1 MIVSGLNGDHGM
13 VAVPLAKVGLAR
25 KGERSKRLIF
35 MVERLVSLR
44 RVQLMVVTL
53 KTAIRKLNLAMTM
66 SIALVKIIIFRIH
79 FI

>member
-1 MIVSGLNGDHGM
+1 MF
-13 VAVPLAKVGLAR
+13 AVFRAKEELAR
-25 KGERSKRLIF
+25 KEERSKLLIF
-35 MVERLVSLR
+35 MAERLVSLS

-66 SIALVKIIIFRIH
+66 SIAPVRIIIFRIN